1 MTLSQIMKLALRQ
14 LDEDAED
21 VSEYEELFKVYAN
34 TGYAIAVRGYLR
46 PREMREL
53 VTDEQGR
60 ALTEGMDVER
70 VIELTRAEAGA
81 AALERV
87 PFIPL
92 ADGSGVRTQLAQTRL
107 YALCEVR
114 YPEMTED
121 TDEPRLPEDAHAA
134 LADYICYRHL
144 SSGSLAKQSRAKFF
158 LTSFYQAM
166 QRMLPAGAGSVTTR
180 QNLYE
185 ATRLRAVFPR

>member
-14 LDEDAED
+14 LDEDTED
-21 VSEYEELFKVYAN
+21 VSEYEDLFRVYAN

-46 PREMREL
+46 PRELREL
-53 VTDEQGR
+53 VTDEQGC
-60 ALTEGMDVER
+60 AFTEGMDVER
-70 VIELTRAEAGA
+70 VIELTRADSGA

-92 ADGSGVRTQLAQTRL
+92 ADGSGVHTGLAKTRL
-107 YALCEVR
+107 DALCEVR
-114 YPEMTED
+114 YPEMTEGA
-121 TDEPRLPEDAHAA
+121 DEPRLPQEAHAA

-166 QRMLPAGAGSVTTR
+166 QRMRPAGTGSVTAR
-180 QNLYE
+180 KNLYE
-185 ATRLRAVFPR
+185 ATRLRTVYPQ

>member
-14 LDEDAED
+14 LDEDTED
-21 VSEYEELFKVYAN
+21 VSEYEDLFRVYAN

-46 PREMREL
+46 PRELREL
-53 VTDEQGR
+53 VTDEQGC
-60 ALTEGMDVER
+60 AFTEGMDLER
-70 VIELTRAEAGA
+70 VIELTRADSDA

-92 ADGSGVRTQLAQTRL
+92 ADGSGVRTGLAQTRL
-107 YALCEVR
+107 DALCEVR
-114 YPEMTED
+114 YPEMTEGA
-121 TDEPRLPEDAHAA
+121 DEPRLPQEAHAA

-166 QRMLPAGAGSVTTR
+166 QRMRPAGTGSVTAR
-180 QNLYE
+180 KNLYE
-185 ATRLRAVFPR
+185 ATRLRTVYPQ

>member
-14 LDEDAED
+14 LDEDTED
-21 VSEYEELFKVYAN
+21 VSEYEDLFKVYAN

-46 PREMREL
+46 PRELRVL
-53 VTDEQGR
+53 FTDERGF
-60 ALTEGMDVER
+60 AFTEGMDVER
-70 VIELTRAEAGA
+70 VITLTRTNEGA
-81 AALERV
+81 ATLERV
-87 PFIPL
+87 PFTPL
-92 ADGSGVRTQLAQTRL
+92 ADGSGVRTGLPQTQLD
-107 YALCEVR
+107 ALCEVR
-114 YPEMTED
+114 YPEMTEE
-121 TDEPRLPEDAHAA
+121 TDEPRLPEDVHAA

-166 QRMLPAGAGSVTTR
+166 QRMLPAGAGSVTAR

-185 ATRLRAVFPR
+185 ATRLRTVYPQ